1 MNYPDTLDYL
11 FSQLPMYQRIGAAA
25 YKADLNT
32 TWQLLEAMGNPHN
45 SGVKYIHVAG
55 TNGKGSVS
63 HMISSVLQSAGFKCG
78 LFTSPHL
85 RDFRERIKVNGEM
98 IGKEAVISFVEE
110 NKETFAAIEPSFFE
124 MTAALAFQYFK
135 EQQVD
140 FAILETGMGGR
151 LDSTN
156 VMTPEVAVITNIG
169 LDHIQFLGNTIKA
182 IAGEKAGII
191 KQNRPVIAGPMLPE
205 AYDVIRQKAEE
216 MSSDF
221 HNASGITQTY
231 PTDLHGYYQRENQQT
246 ALCAINV
253 LRQLGHTIPDEAIE
267 TGMQN
272 VIAQTGLLGRWQT
285 LSENPKIICD
295 VGHNTDGLRQVVKQ
309 LDEMTFNRLH
319 IVLGMVNDKNAE
331 EALRLL
337 PSTATYYFCAAK
349 IPRAMD
355 VQQLHTIAQAVG
367 LAGKTYNGVEE
378 ALNAAKEN
386 AAQDDLIFVGGSVF
400 VVAEVV

>member
-1 MNYPDTLDYL
+1 MNYQDTLDYL

-32 TWQLLEAMGNPHN
+32 TWKLLEALGNPQIN
-45 SGVKYIHVAG
+45 ETKYIHVAG

-98 IGKEAVISFVEE
+98 ISKDAVVSFVEE
-110 NKETFAAIEPSFFE
+110 NKKIFGAIEPSFFE
-124 MTAALAFQYFK
+124 MTAALAFQHFK

-156 VMTPEVAVITNIG
+156 VVTPEVAVITNIG
-169 LDHIQFLGNTIKA
+169 LDHTQFLGNTIKA

-191 KQNRPVIAGPMLPE
+191 KHNRPVVAGPMLPE
-205 AYDVIRQKAEE
+205 ALDVIRQKAKE
-216 MSSDF
+216 MSADF
-221 HNASGITQTY
+221 HNTASITQTY
-231 PTDLHGYYQRENQQT
+231 PTDLLGYYQRENQQT
-246 ALCAINV
+246 AICAINV
-253 LRQLGHTIPDEAIE
+253 LRQMGHRISNETIE
-267 TGMQN
+267 TGMQK

-309 LDEMTFNRLH
+309 LNEMTFNHLH

-337 PSTATYYFCAAK
+337 PSTANYYFCAAK

-367 LAGKTYNGVEE
+367 LAGKTYIGVEE

-386 AAQDDLIFVGGSVF
+386 TAQDDLIFVGGSVF

>member
-1 MNYPDTLDYL
+1 MNYQDTLDYL

-32 TWQLLEAMGNPHN
+32 TWKLLEALGNPQIN
-45 SGVKYIHVAG
+45 ETKYIHVAG

-98 IGKEAVISFVEE
+98 ISKDAVVSFVEE
-110 NKETFAAIEPSFFE
+110 NKKIFGAIEPSFFE

-135 EQQVD
+135 EQKVD

-156 VMTPEVAVITNIG
+156 VVTPEVAVITNIG
-169 LDHIQFLGNTIKA
+169 LDHTQFLGNTIKA

-191 KQNRPVIAGPMLPE
+191 KQKRPVVAGPMLPE
-205 AYDVIRQKAEE
+205 ALDVICQKAKE
-216 MSSDF
+216 MSADF
-221 HNASGITQTY
+221 HNAASITQTY
-231 PTDLHGYYQRENQQT
+231 PTDLLGYYQRENQQT
-246 ALCAINV
+246 AICAINV
-253 LRQLGHTIPDEAIE
+253 LRQLGHCISDEAIE

-309 LDEMTFNRLH
+309 LNEMTFNRLH

-337 PSTATYYFCAAK
+337 PSTANYYFCAAK

-386 AAQDDLIFVGGSVF
+386 TAQDDLIFVGGSVF